1 MKLVSDHFEKRVQKV
16 KYLFLMIV
24 YAPIIGY
31 RYVLF
36 FLRKRYLKI
45 HGFKCPSSYCV
56 EGTLNSLQWYV
67 ENALYVRLNKYPML
81 KLGQQEKIFKV
92 SEGNDFFEL
101 ECFGI
106 KKRVSLFVQLTI
118 IKMKPK
124 NFDGVVLTDHRQKI
138 SAPLVPIWP
147 ERLISPQYSSVG
159 IKPFSFRAKVSGLM
173 INSLDDKELSRKLNH
188 VGETKTLSEVNKLMN
203 RS

>member
-1 MKLVSDHFEKRVQKV
+1 
-16 KYLFLMIV
+16 MIV
-24 YAPIIGY
+24 YAPIIGC

-81 KLGQQEKIFKV
+81 KLGPQEKIFKV
-92 SEGNDFFEL
+92 SEANDFFEL

-118 IKMKPK
+118 VKMKPK
-124 NFDGVVLTDHRQKI
+124 DFDGVVLTDHRQKI
-138 SAPLVPIWP
+138 NAPLVPIWP

-159 IKPFSFRAKVSGLM
+159 IKPFSFRAKVFGLM
-173 INSLDDKELSRKLNH
+173 INSLDDKELSRKLND
-188 VGETKTLSEVNKLMN
+188 VGETKTLSEVNKLMEQ
-203 RS
+203 S

>member
-1 MKLVSDHFEKRVQKV
+1 MKFVSNHYVKRVQKV

-45 HGFKCPSSYCV
+45 HGFKCSSSYCV
-56 EGTLNSLQWYV
+56 QGTLNSLQWYV

-81 KLGQQEKIFKV
+81 KLGQQEKVFKV
-92 SEGNDFFEL
+92 SEANDFFEL

-118 IKMKPK
+118 VKMKPK
-124 NFDGVVLTDHRQKI
+124 DFDAVVPTDHRHKI
-138 SAPLVPIWP
+138 NAPLVTIWP
-147 ERLISPQYSSVG
+147 ERLISPQYSCVG
-159 IKPFSFRAKVSGLM
+159 IKPFSFHAKVSRIM
-173 INSLDDKELSRKLNH
+173 MNSLADKELSRKLNY
-188 VGETKTLSEVNKLMN
+188 VGEAKTLSEVTELMDK
-203 RS
+203 S

>member
-1 MKLVSDHFEKRVQKV
+1 MKCLSNHFGRRVQFI

-56 EGTLNSLQWYV
+56 EGTLNSLQWHV

-81 KLGQQEKIFKV
+81 KLGPQEKIFKV

-106 KKRVSLFVQLTI
+106 NKRVPLFVQLTI
-118 IKMKPK
+118 VKMKPK
-124 NFDGVVLTDHRQKI
+124 VFDGVELTNRRQKI
-138 SAPLVPIWP
+138 NASLVTIWP
-147 ERLISPQYSSVG
+147 ARLISSQYSSVR
-159 IKPFSFRAKVSGLM
+159 IKPFSFRAKVSQIT
-173 INSLDDKELSRKLNH
+173 INSLADKRLSKKLIN
-188 VGETKTLSEVNKLMN
+188 VGETKTLSEVTELMN
-203 RS
+203 QS